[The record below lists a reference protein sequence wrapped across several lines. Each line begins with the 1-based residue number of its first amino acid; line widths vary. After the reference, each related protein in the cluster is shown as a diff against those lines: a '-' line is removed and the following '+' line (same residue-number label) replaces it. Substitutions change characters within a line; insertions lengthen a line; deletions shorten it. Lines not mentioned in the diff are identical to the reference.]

1 MSSPP
6 PPARH
11 GPPPASAAAH
21 DAAQE
26 YLPASKRA
34 GVGLALSG
42 GGFRATLFHLGA
54 LRRIHEYGLLPALDT
69 VVGVSGGAIALA
81 ALAVGWPEGERPGAA
96 AQPGGGRP
104 SGGHPSSGQPWSF
117 DRAIA
122 APLEWFTGG
131 NIRTQPILGALLP
144 WNWLRGQSNTDLLA
158 RQYRRLTRDRSLA
171 SLPARPRFCFAA
183 TDLAFGAGW
192 RFERGRMGDWQAGYG
207 APAGGN
213 AGLAR
218 AVAASSAFPPVFTPL
233 AARLRPAQ
241 LTGGGVPP

>member
-26 YLPASKRA
+26 YLPAAKRA

-96 AQPGGGRP
+96 AQPSGGQP
-104 SGGHPSSGQPWSF
+104 SGGQPWSF

-144 WNWLRGQSNTDLLA
+144 WNWLRGWSNTD
-158 RQYRRLTRDRSLA
+158 
-171 SLPARPRFCFAA
+171 
-183 TDLAFGAGW
+183 
-192 RFERGRMGDWQAGYG
+192 
-207 APAGGN
+207 
-213 AGLAR
+213 
-218 AVAASSAFPPVFTPL
+218 
-233 AARLRPAQ
+233 
-241 LTGGGVPP
+241 